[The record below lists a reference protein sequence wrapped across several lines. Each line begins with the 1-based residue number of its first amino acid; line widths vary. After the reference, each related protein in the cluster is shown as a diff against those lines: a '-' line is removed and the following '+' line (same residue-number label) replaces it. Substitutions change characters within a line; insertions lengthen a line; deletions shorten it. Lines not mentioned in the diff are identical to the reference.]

1 MYVMLFKQYLVKTI
15 LNGTKTETRRLWKR
29 RLVKVGG
36 VYKARTNFG
45 NSSTFATIK
54 IIYIKSEK
62 LGAIDGYGIKK
73 EGCRSLDEFKK
84 IWIDSYGSW
93 QPSAEVFVIGFQ
105 VI

>member
-1 MYVMLFKQYLVKTI
+1 VLFPRIKPF
-15 LNGTKTETRRLWKR
+15 TK
-29 RLVKVGG
+29 
-36 VYKARTNFG
+36 
-45 NSSTFATIK
+45 IK